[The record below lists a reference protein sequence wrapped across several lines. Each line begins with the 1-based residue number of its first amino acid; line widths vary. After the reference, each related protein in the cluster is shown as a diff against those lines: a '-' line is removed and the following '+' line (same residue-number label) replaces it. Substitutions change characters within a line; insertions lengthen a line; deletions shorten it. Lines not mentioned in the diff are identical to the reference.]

1 MSTLFHF
8 FFKVYDRL
16 QPLGIT
22 TFHCVMLRTQ
32 KQIGGHF
39 NSQLINAV
47 QEGWKFRLIGDNVN
61 FIIGVCN
68 QRETM
73 KSHMEHWFASI
84 I

>member
-1 MSTLFHF
+1 
-8 FFKVYDRL
+8 
-16 QPLGIT
+16 
-22 TFHCVMLRTQ
+22 MLRTQ
-32 KQIGGHF
+32 KQIGGRF